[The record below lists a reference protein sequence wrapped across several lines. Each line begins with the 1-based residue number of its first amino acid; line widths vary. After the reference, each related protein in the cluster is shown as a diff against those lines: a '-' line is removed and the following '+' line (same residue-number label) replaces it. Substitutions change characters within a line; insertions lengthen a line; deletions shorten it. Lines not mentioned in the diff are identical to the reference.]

1 MRFLLL
7 LLLTGCC
14 SKQIELIHKP
24 LTIPT
29 NCIFEKFTEDEKESM
44 SENVGRKIYKNQ
56 ITCKVR
62 QKRIGDI
69 IDAHNKAHGDNNV
82 R

>member
-24 LTIPT
+24 LTIPP
-29 NCIFEKFTEDEKESM
+29 NCIFDKFTDSEIESM
-44 SENVGRKIYKNQ
+44 SENVGRKIYNNQ

-62 QKRIGDI
+62 QTRIGDI
-69 IDAHNKAHGDNNV
+69 IAAHNKAHGDK
-82 R
+82 